1 MVLLQNPLLS
11 THFLTSQDQILC
23 RHVARV
29 PSFFLPP
36 SFRDS
41 CASNDWFT
49 NIFVSA
55 PSISIS
61 PPPTFSR
68 APRWG
73 VEKKKNTTETRGGR
87 GYAMNNGG
95 ISYTRQICYSKEYLL
110 FSSLFFFFLFFFFL
124 SIFEC
129 GAPHTKC
136 GTPPHTVHLEVM
148 KCWGLGRVKVRGDL
162 RRE

>member
-1 MVLLQNPLLS
+1 MLLQNPLLS

-49 NIFVSA
+49 NIFACA

-61 PPPTFSR
+61 PPYVLETFPLGSR
-68 APRWG
+68 
-73 VEKKKNTTETRGGR
+73 KKEEYNRNAGGR

-110 FSSLFFFFLFFFFL
+110 LLFSFFFL
-124 SIFEC
+124 SFFLFSF
-129 GAPHTKC
+129 HF
-136 GTPPHTVHLEVM
+136 
-148 KCWGLGRVKVRGDL
+148 
-162 RRE
+162 

>member
-1 MVLLQNPLLS
+1 MLLQNPLLS

-29 PSFFLPP
+29 PSFFFPHPFVTRVHPMIGSQISSPVRLPSP
-36 SFRDS
+36 
-41 CASNDWFT
+41 
-49 NIFVSA
+49 
-55 PSISIS
+55 S

-110 FSSLFFFFLFFFFL
+110 LLFSFFFL
-124 SIFEC
+124 SFFLFSF
-129 GAPHTKC
+129 HF
-136 GTPPHTVHLEVM
+136 
-148 KCWGLGRVKVRGDL
+148 
-162 RRE
+162 

>member
-1 MVLLQNPLLS
+1 MLLQNPLLS

-110 FSSLFFFFLFFFFL
+110 LLFSFFFL
-124 SIFEC
+124 SFFLFSF
-129 GAPHTKC
+129 HF
-136 GTPPHTVHLEVM
+136 
-148 KCWGLGRVKVRGDL
+148 
-162 RRE
+162 